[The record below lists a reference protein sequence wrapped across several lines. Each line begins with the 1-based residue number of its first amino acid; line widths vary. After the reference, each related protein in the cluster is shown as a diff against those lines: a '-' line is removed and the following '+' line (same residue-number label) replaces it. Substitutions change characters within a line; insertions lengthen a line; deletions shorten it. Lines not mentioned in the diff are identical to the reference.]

1 MDTNRLL
8 IHFVRI
14 NPFFNVSSTD
24 CLISAYIGIMSNSND
39 VADLLR
45 RAASMLRNGNAASS
59 STSPQSSTAGD
70 EPRGGIIPGP
80 SGSNNVTAAVQ
91 EHRRLFNRQLRI
103 QPYADRR
110 VQTSARTG
118 GRSSTKEKT
127 FTRTIVCL
135 ADKQQITV
143 PSSDDKIHLR
153 NNFLEEKKVAIPTT
167 ASKQRVKE
175 VLYEAFPPLKS
186 CGGFEM
192 LLAHE
197 KSRTKLRVV
206 NYGSCSADELRCL
219 GTGRIYLRPIQKDI
233 VLGDEDDSDD
243 QFEDCF
249 ICKVAIP
256 LRQMRTH
263 MDLCM
268 VGSSSTIT
276 INDDNA
282 SSSSHESLP
291 PAFDDKREE
300 EQEECER
307 EPSNQEHANPPE
319 QQPDSLPAVTP
330 DHDQQLA
337 DQGETAR
344 REEENIPYKEHLRRA
359 VKETLQTMVTYNDPV
374 TVLAEFRRRLLRGRK
389 LDLESDSELCEGD
402 TTEIFISL
410 FNLFHDAMEEVLRED
425 VIDYSLP
432 LEVTFTGESAQDYGG
447 PRRQFLG
454 SIMREIR
461 DRLFLEQNHE
471 LLLSEDLAALEN
483 QHYFG
488 AGLFF
493 GFSLLQGGPL
503 PTFLAE
509 EQIQRIFAKGDLCS
523 LSRDEIQFRAGLE
536 KFGLIELF
544 HGKPCLVFL
553 FRKTAVLPLTYAKL
567 VKLLEP
573 MFSKQGTSRRQQEER
588 TYRLF
593 LNYLKEVAA
602 GRRADGNISL
612 GNILKFVTGSE
623 NEPVLGFQ
631 MKPSISFDAGMPS
644 CLPISNTCINGLS
657 LPVGGIVPNDKVDAF
672 SFFDYAFLND
682 FFGRM

>member
-175 VLYEAFPPLKS
+175 VLYE
-186 CGGFEM
+186 
-192 LLAHE
+192 
-197 KSRTKLRVV
+197 
-206 NYGSCSADELRCL
+206 
-219 GTGRIYLRPIQKDI
+219 
-233 VLGDEDDSDD
+233 
-243 QFEDCF
+243 
-249 ICKVAIP
+249 
-256 LRQMRTH
+256 
-263 MDLCM
+263 
-268 VGSSSTIT
+268 
-276 INDDNA
+276 
-282 SSSSHESLP
+282 
-291 PAFDDKREE
+291 EE